1 MKKKL
6 TYDVYLAGGMHARL
20 GRDVLNERETARTIC
35 KELGLR
41 PYDPALD
48 EMIRPSQIIDSK
60 PNLRRM
66 RGFVEKDFKHLDKC
80 RAIVVLTG
88 DVASSGSMWEMTR
101 MYFKWKRPI
110 VLVAPRMY
118 DRRLVNFTTILA
130 TKICATQY
138 QALRWLAKHLKRR
151 AK

>member
-6 TYDVYLAGGMHARL
+6 KFDTYLAGGMHGRL
-20 GRDVLNERETARTIC
+20 GRDVLTEREQARAIC
-35 KELGLR
+35 KELGLK

-48 EMIRPSQIIDSK
+48 EIIPTDKIIDAK

-66 RGFVEKDFKHLDKC
+66 RWFVTKDFKNLDQCKC
-80 RAIVVLTG
+80 IVVLTG
-88 DVASSGSMWEMTR
+88 DKSSSGTAWEMAR

-110 VLVAPRMY
+110 VLVAPKMY

-130 TKICATQY
+130 TKICATQL
-138 QALRWLAKHLKRR
+138 QALRWVKANV
-151 AK
+151 